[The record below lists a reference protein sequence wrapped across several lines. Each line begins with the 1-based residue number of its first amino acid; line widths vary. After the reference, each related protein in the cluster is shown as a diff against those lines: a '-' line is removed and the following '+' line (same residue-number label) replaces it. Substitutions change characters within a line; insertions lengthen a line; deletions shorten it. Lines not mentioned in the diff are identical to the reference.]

1 MYGPWREY
9 SAMAHGGSEGVTPVA
24 VYFVSDSLQHEQRDE
39 FETHHPRLL
48 FMHITRAAAMLLCIV
63 TEIQA
68 YFRFDGARINARI
81 HEVWQALKP
90 AFEVKE
96 LYDQR
101 YGQLMR
107 NKGIEA

>member
-24 VYFVSDSLQHEQRDE
+24 VYFVPDSLPHEYGDE

-68 YFRFDGARINARI
+68 HFRFDGARINERI
-81 HEVWQALKP
+81 QKIWRVLKP
-90 AFEVKE
+90 AFEVEE
-96 LYDQR
+96 LYDKR
-101 YGQLMR
+101 YEQLMKK
-107 NKGIEA
+107 NGIGI

>member
-1 MYGPWREY
+1 MG
-9 SAMAHGGSEGVTPVA
+9 HGASIRLWHTA
-24 VYFVSDSLQHEQRDE
+24 VPKGLRPSQCTLSPIPFSTSRVE
-39 FETHHPRLL
+39 FETHHQRLL

-68 YFRFDGARINARI
+68 YFRFDGARINERI

-90 AFEVKE
+90 AFEVKD

-101 YGQLMR
+101 YGQLGTR
-107 NKGIEA
+107 E